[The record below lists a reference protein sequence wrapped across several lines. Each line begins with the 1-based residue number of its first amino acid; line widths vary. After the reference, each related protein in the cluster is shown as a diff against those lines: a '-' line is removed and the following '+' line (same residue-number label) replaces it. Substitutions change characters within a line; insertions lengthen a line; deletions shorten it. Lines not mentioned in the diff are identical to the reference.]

1 MRRPVVGVVLA
12 AVAAGALTTEN
23 AEKAGAAQSLPAC
36 KASKAVPGAEKA
48 LVAEINRERKRRGA
62 KPLKRLSRLVTNARA
77 HNRWMA
83 RTRKFSHPTTRLKF
97 GQGKR
102 ASQNLAFMP
111 NARSA
116 FVGFMRS
123 RPHKDNMLPKSWRKI
138 GVGATRC
145 NGMLLFTVNMTA

>member
-1 MRRPVVGVVLA
+1 LGVVLA
-12 AVAAGALTTEN
+12 AVAAGALA
-23 AEKAGAAQSLPAC
+23 AESSDEANAAQSLPAC
-36 KASKAVPGAEKA
+36 KASKSVPGAEKA
-48 LVAEINRERKRRGA
+48 LIKEINSERRRRGA
-62 KPLKRLSRLVTNARA
+62 RPLQRLSRLVANARA

-123 RPHKDNMLPKSWRKI
+123 PPHKGNMLPRSWRKI